1 MEKSVRSW
9 EFRVR
14 RLQDREKMKRPS
26 ANNSPNSEL
35 RTIKDCPETRTRK
48 TLGLILVFLLACLA
62 GCAPSLQKKE
72 QALSHMRLGNSMLQ
86 EGRPTQALA
95 ELIKANEL
103 DPNNPT
109 IRNVLGIAYLEKGMV
124 RQAIYQFEKAL
135 TLKPDYVEV
144 HNNLGTALLR
154 DGRVKEAIT
163 EFNKTLEDPLY
174 GTPHFVYYNLGR
186 ANYVLKDYDRAREN
200 YQEAIK
206 IWPSY
211 SLAYHGL
218 GLVSKATNHPEEA
231 SEAFKKA
238 IEYSPTFAQA
248 HFDLGEMLVELNQLS
263 LARLAFKEVVSL
275 VPDSDLGKK
284 AQQKLKE
291 LK

>member
-1 MEKSVRSW
+1 MEKSVR
-9 EFRVR
+9 
-14 RLQDREKMKRPS
+14 RLQDKERMKRPL
-26 ANNSPNSEL
+26 ANNTPNSEL
-35 RTIKDCPETRTRK
+35 RTIKGRPGTRTRK
-48 TLGLILVFLLACLA
+48 TLGLILVFILACLA
-62 GCAPSLQKKE
+62 ACAPSLQKKE
-72 QALSHMRLGNSMLQ
+72 QAQSHMRLGNSMLQ

-103 DPNNPT
+103 DPNNPV

-135 TLKPDYVEV
+135 TLNPDYVEV

-154 DGRVKEAIT
+154 EGRVKEAIT

-174 GTPHFVYYNLGR
+174 GTPHFVHYNLGQ
-186 ANYVLKDYDRAREN
+186 AYYVLKDYDKAREN

-218 GLVSKATNHPEEA
+218 GLVFKATNHPEEA

-248 HFDLGEMLVELNQLS
+248 HFDFGEVLIELNQLS